1 MSIGS
6 CGTFNSAKK
15 YPKANMSHQIK
26 KNNFGPNPS
35 SIIEIIIL
43 EALKY
48 TYDKDLFI
56 LADSG

>member
-1 MSIGS
+1 
-6 CGTFNSAKK
+6 
-15 YPKANMSHQIK
+15 MSHQIK

-56 LADSG
+56 LADSGYGDPDRIIILATEKKF